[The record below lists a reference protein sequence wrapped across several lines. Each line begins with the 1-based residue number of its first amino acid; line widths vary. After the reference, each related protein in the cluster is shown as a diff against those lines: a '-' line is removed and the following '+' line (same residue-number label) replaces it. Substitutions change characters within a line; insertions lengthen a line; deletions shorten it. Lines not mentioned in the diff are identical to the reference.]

1 MKKTFNRQ
9 IAYAPILT
17 ASIVFSSILGVENSL
32 ALNNTECS
40 KSKKSKTTKGIKYR
54 CVSNG
59 EKLVWADKKTRKKI
73 ANKIKLEI
81 EQKKKEQTQVEKAD
95 QSQVPPPKNFIPE
108 ISEFKFSSYS
118 ERDFNIFRSEGFETV
133 KQLQAEYL
141 RYSQIYKFQ
150 NEKML
155 SEFRTAVKDVDKAG
169 WLDYDKWEAKEKLG
183 LSGQEYT
190 EYIQSAKE
198 RVTTQIKDG
207 INAILDAE
215 NYYKD
220 FSSMLRENIE
230 YFRQNDPY
238 FNESVL
244 TQAFTQAE
252 QLFTKDLREYQS
264 YVADDLKYKQ
274 TELIR
279 FNQIYKKQYE
289 DSINYFNSVLED
301 VDKAGFLDQAKWIA
315 TYELSLTGS
324 RYDAYLERAKS
335 EIEKSL
341 LSDIENYRNTI
352 LTYESYGIDIKEKI
366 DYLSNSQYDFSEE
379 LLNNAINEAKFIA
392 EKDYQTYLSDQIKYA
407 QKDLLVFKN
416 VYESEYKSR
425 VNEYLG
431 KLDNID
437 NSEYLISERQYAED
451 ALGLTGTALED
462 YINRVRSEYE
472 SDLVSQLQNYQ
483 SVLDQYAQSETQI
496 NENIEYL
503 NNSDYEFSE
512 QLLQDAI
519 QIAQQQADAEAQI
532 ILEQQQEQQQ
542 QEQQQQ
548 EQQQQE
554 QQQQE
559 QQQQEQQ
566 QQQQEQQQQEQTPT
580 EG

>member
-40 KSKKSKTTKGIKYR
+40 NSKKSKTTKGIKYR

-118 ERDFNIFRSEGFETV
+118 ERDFNIFRSEGFETE

-503 NNSDYEFSE
+503 NDSDYEFSE

-559 QQQQEQQ
+559 QQQQ
-566 QQQQEQQQQEQTPT
+566 QQQQEQTPT

>member
-40 KSKKSKTTKGIKYR
+40 NSKKSKTTKGIKYR

-503 NNSDYEFSE
+503 NDSDYEFSE

-559 QQQQEQQ
+559 QQQQ
-566 QQQQEQQQQEQTPT
+566 QQQQEQTPT